1 MYKVNREAVPSY
13 ILDLFPPIVGDT
25 NPYPLRNSQNLT
37 IPYSRTAVSMKSCIL
52 SGINLWNYLD
62 DSLKNR
68 ESLQSFKHA
77 FKLLSGIKKFHLI
90 TTLANDHCKFCM
102 LD

>member
-68 ESLQSFKHA
+68 ESLQSFNVSIVREDLGH
-77 FKLLSGIKKFHLI
+77 LSNRISLGTKRIR
-90 TTLANDHCKFCM
+90 
-102 LD
+102 